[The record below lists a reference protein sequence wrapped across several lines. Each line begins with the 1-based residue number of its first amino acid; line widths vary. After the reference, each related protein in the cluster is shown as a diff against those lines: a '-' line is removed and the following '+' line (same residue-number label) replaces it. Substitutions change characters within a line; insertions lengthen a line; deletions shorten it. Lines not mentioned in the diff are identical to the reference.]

1 MTEGF
6 LRGWLTF
13 DNKTQFSSFREDY
26 LISYLERQLL
36 ADANKVKL
44 GAISSIVGGHP
55 SRQNVNVLSKDLKQH
70 LELTLPYMAEKTTI
84 RSNQNKAKLHDP
96 AFWRSVLAKKKDDL
110 AAKKDEPV
118 DFVPLEPETV
128 E

>member
-13 DNKTQFSSFREDY
+13 DNKTQLSSLREDY

-36 ADANKVKL
+36 VDVTRVKL
-44 GAISSIVGGHP
+44 GAVSSIVGGNP
-55 SRQNVNVLSKDLKQH
+55 SRQSVNALSNDLKEH
-70 LELTLPYMAEKTTI
+70 LELTLPYMAEKTRI
-84 RSNQNKAKLHDP
+84 RSSQNKAKLNDP
-96 AFWRSVLAKKKDDL
+96 AFWRSVLAKKKEDL
-110 AAKKDEPV
+110 ASKKDVPV
-118 DFVPLEPETV
+118 DFVPLEPETI